1 MIYTSEAV
9 ENNNVFI
16 IIIKIIW
23 AFSWGWVQGLLR
35 VRGLSSNIIGGDSS
49 L

>member
-9 ENNNVFI
+9 ENNNELLL
-16 IIIKIIW
+16 IKIIW
-23 AFSWGWVQGLLR
+23 ALSWGWVQGLLR
-35 VRGLSSNIIGGDSS
+35 VRSLSSNIIGGDSS

>member
-16 IIIKIIW
+16 IKIIW
-23 AFSWGWVQGLLR
+23 ALSWGWVQGLLR